1 MPKLTDTQRSVLEAA
16 AAREDRAVLP
26 MPASLK
32 GGAAKK
38 VLDALSA
45 KGLIEEASKD
55 GLRVTDEGLRAV
67 GIEADDARKAVR
79 TRPGTKQA
87 ALIDLLR
94 RAEGATIAQMRQAT
108 GWQAHTCRGAMSGVL
123 GKKLGL
129 TITSVRNDAGERVY
143 RITDEEAVE

>member
-1 MPKLTDTQRSVLEAA
+1 MPKLTDTQRAVLEAA
-16 AAREDRAVLP
+16 VARDDRAVRPLP
-26 MPASLK
+26 ENLK

-45 KGLIEEASKD
+45 KGLIEEVSK
-55 GLRVTDEGLRAV
+55 GHLRVTDAGLRTV
-67 GIEADDARKAVR
+67 GIEAADTRKAVK

-87 ALIDLLR
+87 ALIALLR
-94 RAEGATIAQMRQAT
+94 RAEGATIAQMREAT

-129 TITSVRNDAGERVY
+129 TITSARNDAGERVY

>member
-1 MPKLTDTQRSVLEAA
+1 MPKLTDTQRAVLEAA
-16 AAREDRAVLP
+16 AARDDRAVRPLP
-26 MPASLK
+26 ENLK

-45 KGLIEEASKD
+45 KGLIEESSKGHLRITD
-55 GLRVTDEGLRAV
+55 AGLQAV
-67 GIEADDARKAVR
+67 GYEAADTRKAVK
-79 TRPGTKQA
+79 TRSGTKQA
-87 ALIDLLR
+87 ALIALLR

-129 TITSVRNDAGERVY
+129 TITSARNDAGERVY